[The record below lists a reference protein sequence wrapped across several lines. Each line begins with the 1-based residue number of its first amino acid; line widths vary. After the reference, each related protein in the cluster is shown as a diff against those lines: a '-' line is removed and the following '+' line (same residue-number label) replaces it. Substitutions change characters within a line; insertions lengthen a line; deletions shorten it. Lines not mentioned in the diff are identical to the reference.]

1 MQTRIRDNF
10 VGSIFHKVN
19 IWREFRGDLRRNFKV
34 TRTAWYS
41 CPRKLRRKSAVCRGF
56 VQASKWH
63 WLTKIEPLSHDIWLP
78 EIKFDFFQSC
88 VNSPCSHTCSW
99 KQTPD
104 FHIVEIF
111 QINQK
116 LSLQPTDIDFIAESS
131 PQNCLTVLSAKNENY
146 IWTGRSNQRF
156 IFEGV

>member
-1 MQTRIRDNF
+1 MVF
-10 VGSIFHKVN
+10 
-19 IWREFRGDLRRNFKV
+19 
-34 TRTAWYS
+34 
-41 CPRKLRRKSAVCRGF
+41 
-56 VQASKWH
+56 
-63 WLTKIEPLSHDIWLP
+63 LSHGNYGESQLFAEDLYKLP
-78 EIKFDFFQSC
+78 SDTDWQKSSHCPMIYDFQRLSLIFFNL
-88 VNSPCSHTCSW
+88 VWIPPRSHTCSW

-116 LSLQPTDIDFIAESS
+116 LSLQPTDVDFIAESS

-156 IFEGV
+156 ILEGV

>member
-1 MQTRIRDNF
+1 MVF
-10 VGSIFHKVN
+10 
-19 IWREFRGDLRRNFKV
+19 
-34 TRTAWYS
+34 
-41 CPRKLRRKSAVCRGF
+41 
-56 VQASKWH
+56 
-63 WLTKIEPLSHDIWLP
+63 LSHGNYGESQLFAEDLYKLPSDTDWQKSSHCPMIWLP

-88 VNSPCSHTCSW
+88 VNSPRSHTCSW

-116 LSLQPTDIDFIAESS
+116 LSLQPTDVDFIAESS